1 MEAPAN
7 SAKIAFENQEKS
19 SEGADTA
26 AADATKKVGEAEKA
40 LKAGEKNAADKAE
53 ASKAADIRHGELD
66 TAMTDAD
73 ATLTDAKKELSTAQA
88 AVTEASNKAE
98 LAKNTRDD
106 AQADYT
112 ANKQASD
119 EAAEKLKKAAQE
131 AKELKTVTIPEAEN
145 TVKQAQAKAA
155 TSQEAAKVDRAQM
168 EAREERAKEKHARL
182 EINEA
187 AEFKVYT
194 KEHKSLKDLDRA
206 HSNSELNDKLAE
218 NEKEFYADTADHQA
232 TRMDSAKEVLD
243 QKKQVYEH
251 YNEELQKANAGGV
264 VELSY

>member
-1 MEAPAN
+1 M
-7 SAKIAFENQEKS
+7 
-19 SEGADTA
+19 G
-26 AADATKKVGEAEKA
+26 
-40 LKAGEKNAADKAE
+40 
-53 ASKAADIRHGELD
+53 
-66 TAMTDAD
+66 
-73 ATLTDAKKELSTAQA
+73 TDAKKELSTAQA

-194 KEHKSLKDLDRA
+194 KEHKDLK
-206 HSNSELNDKLAE
+206 
-218 NEKEFYADTADHQA
+218 A

-251 YNEELQKANAGGV
+251 YNEELQRANA
-264 VELSY
+264 